1 MPNKLDDLRTDMNKC
16 EGKLQGRYISME
28 IAMKIAIEYLSK
40 ELAAVQ
46 EAKIELEE
54 KENQYYKFLT
64 EKEK

>member
-1 MPNKLDDLRTDMNKC
+1 MPNKLDDLRTEMHKC

>member
-16 EGKLQGRYISME
+16 EGKLQAKYIGME
-28 IAMKIAIEYLSK
+28 IAMKVTIEYLSK
-40 ELAAVQ
+40 ELAGVQ

-54 KENQYYKFLT
+54 KEKQYYKFLT